1 MHKDHRPACHAFRL
15 EKVKGLPRARAVF
28 DPLLRP
34 RTQTFAKGFGL
45 LLPTGRIGICT
56 LDMGCVGIGIIQ
68 LHGADPL
75 NVNWT
80 IIPIVALGSQT
91 NSRRMHMTASTTD
104 LKSMLKDPSLL
115 ETRAYIGGKWVDGED
130 GTFDVTNPSR
140 GDVVAKV
147 ANLSRAQVAG
157 AIAQAEAAQK
167 EWAKWTGKERAAVMR
182 KWFDLMMA
190 NQDDLGMILTAEQ
203 GKPLAEAKGEIAYG
217 ASFIEF
223 FGEQA
228 KRIYGETIPG
238 HQRDKRITV
247 IKQPIGV
254 AASITPWNF
263 PNAMI
268 TRKAAP
274 ALAAGCAF
282 VARPA
287 AETPLSAI
295 VMGVLAERAG
305 IPAGVFNVVPSSSSS
320 AIGKEFCENPAVRKL
335 TFTGSTEVG
344 RILMK
349 QAADQVMKC
358 SMELGGNAPFIV
370 FDDADLDAAVEGA
383 ILCKFRNNGQTCV
396 CANRIYVQAGV
407 YDAFA
412 AKLVKAVEKLK
423 VGDGFEEGVALG
435 PLINPAAGEKVKEH
449 IDDAKAKGATIALG
463 ANGAMD
469 GNFLAPTIMTG
480 VTQDMKVAQEETFGP
495 LAPLFK
501 FDTEDDVIAMANDTI
516 FGLASYFYAK
526 DLSRV
531 YKVAEALEY
540 GIVGVNTGLIS
551 TEVAPFGGVKQSG
564 LGREGS
570 HHGIEDYLEMKYICM
585 SV

>member
-1 MHKDHRPACHAFRL
+1 MTD
-15 EKVKGLPRARAVF
+15 
-28 DPLLRP
+28 
-34 RTQTFAKGFGL
+34 AK
-45 LLPTGRIGICT
+45 
-56 LDMGCVGIGIIQ
+56 
-68 LHGADPL
+68 
-75 NVNWT
+75 
-80 IIPIVALGSQT
+80 
-91 NSRRMHMTASTTD
+91 TD
-104 LKSMLKDPSLL
+104 LKSLLKDPSLL
-115 ETRAYIGGKWVDGED
+115 ETRAYIGGQWVDGDD
-130 GTFDVTNPSR
+130 GTFDVTNPAR
-140 GDVVAKV
+140 GDVIAQVAD
-147 ANLSRAQVAG
+147 LSRAQVAG
-157 AIAQAEAAQK
+157 AIAQAEKAQK
-167 EWAKWTGKERAAVMR
+167 DWASWTGKERAAVMR
-182 KWFDLMMA
+182 KWFDLMME
-190 NQDDLGMILTAEQ
+190 NQDDLGTILTAEQ

-223 FGEQA
+223 FGEEA
-228 KRIYGETIPG
+228 KRVYGEMIPG
-238 HQRDKRITV
+238 HQRDKRIMV
-247 IKQPIGV
+247 MKQPIGV

-274 ALAAGCAF
+274 ALAAGCSF

-305 IPAGVFNVVPSSSSS
+305 IPSGVFNVLPSSSSS
-320 AIGKEFCENPAVRKL
+320 AVGKEFCENPAVRKL

-344 RILMK
+344 RILLK

-383 ILCKFRNNGQTCV
+383 IMCKFRNNGQTCV

-412 AKLVKAVEKLK
+412 AKLKDRVSKMK
-423 VGDGFEEGVALG
+423 VGDGLEEGTDLG
-435 PLINPAAGEKVKEH
+435 PLINPEASDKVREH
-449 IDDAKAKGATIALG
+449 IKDAVD
-463 ANGAMD
+463 NGAEIILGNAKDDMG
-469 GNFLAPTIMTG
+469 GNFFGPTIVTG
-480 VTQDMKVAQEETFGP
+480 VTQDMKVAKEETFGP

-501 FDTEDDVIAMANDTI
+501 FDDVDDVIAMANDTI

-540 GIVGVNTGLIS
+540 GIVGVNTGIIS
-551 TEVAPFGGVKQSG
+551 TELAPFGGVKQSG

-570 HHGIEDYLEMKYICM
+570 HHGIDDYHEMKYVCL

>member
-1 MHKDHRPACHAFRL
+1 MANETNLKDL
-15 EKVKGLPRARAVF
+15 
-28 DPLLRP
+28 
-34 RTQTFAKGFGL
+34 
-45 LLPTGRIGICT
+45 
-56 LDMGCVGIGIIQ
+56 
-68 LHGADPL
+68 
-75 NVNWT
+75 
-80 IIPIVALGSQT
+80 
-91 NSRRMHMTASTTD
+91 
-104 LKSMLKDPSLL
+104 LKDPSLL
-115 ETRAYIGGKWVDGED
+115 ATQGYLAGEWVDGED
-130 GTFDVTNPSR
+130 GATFDVTNPAR
-140 GDVVAKV
+140 GDVIAKV
-147 ANLSRAQVAG
+147 ADLSRAQT
-157 AIAQAEAAQK
+157 AQAITAADAAQR
-167 EWAKWTGKERAAVMR
+167 EWAAKTAKERTNILR
-182 KWFDLMMA
+182 RWYDLMMENA
-190 NQDDLGMILTAEQ
+190 DDLGTILTAEQ
-203 GKPLAEAKGEIAYG
+203 GKPLAEAIGEIGYG

-223 FGEQA
+223 FAEEA

-238 HQRDKRITV
+238 HQPDKRIMV
-247 IKQPIGV
+247 LKQPIGV

-274 ALAAGCAF
+274 ALAAGCSF

-287 AETPLSAI
+287 AETPLSAL

-305 IPAGVFNVVPSSSSS
+305 IPKGVLSIIPSSRSSE
-320 AIGKEFCENPAVRKL
+320 IGKEFCENPAVRKL

-344 RILMK
+344 RILLR

-370 FDDADLDAAVEGA
+370 FDDANLDEAVAGA
-383 ILCKFRNNGQTCV
+383 IMCKFRNNGQTCV

-412 AKLVKAVEKLK
+412 EKLAAALSK
-423 VGDGFEEGVALG
+423 MKIGDGLEDGVSLG
-435 PLINPAAGEKVKEH
+435 PLINQDAITKVQEH
-449 IDDAKAKGATIALG
+449 IADATAKGGTVFYG
-463 ANGAMD
+463 GESHQGEGFFMP
-469 GNFLAPTIMTG
+469 PTIVTG
-480 VTQDMKVAQEETFGP
+480 ATKSMVVATEETFGP

-501 FDTEDDVIAMANDTI
+501 FEDVDEVIELANDTI

-540 GIVGVNTGLIS
+540 GIVGVNTGIIS

-570 HHGIEDYLEMKYICM
+570 HHGIDDYLELKYICM

>member
-1 MHKDHRPACHAFRL
+1 MHEIFAEDVMANETNLKDL
-15 EKVKGLPRARAVF
+15 
-28 DPLLRP
+28 
-34 RTQTFAKGFGL
+34 
-45 LLPTGRIGICT
+45 
-56 LDMGCVGIGIIQ
+56 
-68 LHGADPL
+68 
-75 NVNWT
+75 
-80 IIPIVALGSQT
+80 
-91 NSRRMHMTASTTD
+91 
-104 LKSMLKDPSLL
+104 LKDPSLL
-115 ETRAYIGGKWVDGED
+115 ATQGYLAGEWVNGED
-130 GTFDVTNPSR
+130 GATFDVTNPAR
-140 GDVVAKV
+140 GDVIAKV
-147 ANLSRAQVAG
+147 ADLSRAQTAR
-157 AIAQAEAAQK
+157 AIATAEAAQK
-167 EWAKWTGKERAAVMR
+167 EWAAKTAKERANILR
-182 KWFDLMMA
+182 RWYDLMMKNA
-190 NQDDLGMILTAEQ
+190 DDLGTILTAEQ
-203 GKPLAEAKGEIAYG
+203 GKPLAEAKGEIGYG

-223 FGEQA
+223 FAEEA

-238 HQRDKRITV
+238 HQPDKRIMV
-247 IKQPIGV
+247 LKQPIGV

-274 ALAAGCAF
+274 ALAAGCSF

-287 AETPLSAI
+287 AETPLSAL

-305 IPAGVFNVVPSSSSS
+305 IPKGVLSIIPSSRSSE
-320 AIGKEFCENPAVRKL
+320 IGKEFCENPAVRKL

-344 RILMK
+344 RILLR

-370 FDDADLDAAVEGA
+370 FDDADLDEAVAGA
-383 ILCKFRNNGQTCV
+383 IMCKFRNNGQTCV

-412 AKLVKAVEKLK
+412 KKLAAALSQMKI
-423 VGDGFEEGVALG
+423 GDGLEEGVALG
-435 PLINPAAGEKVKEH
+435 PLINQDAIAKVQEH
-449 IDDAKAKGATIALG
+449 IADATAKGGTVFYG
-463 ANGAMD
+463 GQSHQGEGFFMP
-469 GNFLAPTIMTG
+469 PTIVTG
-480 VTQDMKVAQEETFGP
+480 ATKDMAVATEETFGP

-501 FDTEDDVIAMANDTI
+501 FEDVDEVIELANDTI

-540 GIVGVNTGLIS
+540 GIVGVNTGIIS

-570 HHGIEDYLEMKYICM
+570 HHGIDDYLELKYICM

>member
-1 MHKDHRPACHAFRL
+1 M
-15 EKVKGLPRARAVF
+15 
-28 DPLLRP
+28 
-34 RTQTFAKGFGL
+34 
-45 LLPTGRIGICT
+45 
-56 LDMGCVGIGIIQ
+56 LD
-68 LHGADPL
+68 A
-75 NVNWT
+75 
-80 IIPIVALGSQT
+80 
-91 NSRRMHMTASTTD
+91 TTD
-104 LKSMLKDPSLL
+104 LKSLLNDPSLL
-115 ETRAYIGGKWVDGED
+115 ETRAYIGGQFVEGED
-130 GTFDVTNPSR
+130 TFDVTNPAR
-140 GDVVAKV
+140 GDVIAKV
-147 ANLSRAQVAG
+147 ADVSRAQVAG
-157 AIAQAEAAQK
+157 AIAQAETAQK
-167 EWAKWTGKERAAVMR
+167 DWAKWTGKERANVLR
-182 KWFDLMMA
+182 KWFDLMME
-190 NQDDLGMILTAEQ
+190 NQEDLAVILTAEM
-203 GKPLAEAKGEIAYG
+203 GKPLAESRGEVAYG
-217 ASFIEF
+217 ASFVEF
-223 FGEQA
+223 FAEEA

-268 TRKAAP
+268 TRKAGP
-274 ALAAGCAF
+274 ALAAGCSF

-295 VMGVLAERAG
+295 VLAVLAERAG
-305 IPAGVFNVVPSSSSS
+305 IPAGVFNVVPSSRSSDV
-320 AIGKEFCENPAVRKL
+320 GKEFCENPAVRKL

-344 RILMK
+344 RILLK
-349 QAADQVMKC
+349 QASEQVMKC

-383 ILCKFRNNGQTCV
+383 IMCKFRNNGQTCV
-396 CANRIYVQAGV
+396 CANRIFVQAGV

-412 AKLVKAVEKLK
+412 EKLKAALEKMTVGDGLKDGTDFGPLITKDAVEK
-423 VGDGFEEGVALG
+423 VE
-435 PLINPAAGEKVKEH
+435 EH
-449 IDDAKAKGATIALG
+449 IADATSKGGEVILG
-463 ANGAMD
+463 GNPSELGGTFFQPTVVTGA
-469 GNFLAPTIMTG
+469 
-480 VTQDMKVAQEETFGP
+480 TQDMAFANEETFGP

-501 FDTEDDVIAMANDTI
+501 FENEDEVIAMANDTI
-516 FGLASYFYAK
+516 FGLASYFYAN

-540 GIVGVNTGLIS
+540 GIVGVNTGIIS

>member
-1 MHKDHRPACHAFRL
+1 MLDTTTNLKS
-15 EKVKGLPRARAVF
+15 
-28 DPLLRP
+28 LL
-34 RTQTFAKGFGL
+34 
-45 LLPTGRIGICT
+45 
-56 LDMGCVGIGIIQ
+56 
-68 LHGADPL
+68 ADP
-75 NVNWT
+75 T
-80 IIPIVALGSQT
+80 
-91 NSRRMHMTASTTD
+91 
-104 LKSMLKDPSLL
+104 LL
-115 ETRAYIGGKWVDGED
+115 ETRAYINGRWVDGED
-130 GTFDVTNPSR
+130 GATFDVTNPAR
-140 GDVVAKV
+140 GDVIASVADI
-147 ANLSRAQVAG
+147 SRAQAAL
-157 AIAQAEAAQK
+157 AIAAAETAQK
-167 EWAKWTGKERAAVMR
+167 DWAKWTGKERAAVLR
-182 KWFDLMMA
+182 KWFDLMIE
-190 NQDDLGMILTAEQ
+190 NQRDLGIILTAEM
-203 GKPLAEAKGEIAYG
+203 GKPLSEAVGEIGYG

-223 FGEQA
+223 FAEEA

-247 IKQPIGV
+247 LKQPIGV

-268 TRKAAP
+268 TRKAGP

-295 VMGVLAERAG
+295 VLGVLADRAG
-305 IPAGVFNVVPSSSSS
+305 IPAGVLNILPSSRASD
-320 AIGKEFCENPAVRKL
+320 IGKEFCENDAVRKL

-344 RILMK
+344 RILLR
-349 QAADQVMKC
+349 QAADSVMKC

-412 AKLVKAVEKLK
+412 AKLKARVATMK
-423 VGDGFEEGVALG
+423 VGDGLEEDTVFG
-435 PLINPAAGEKVKEH
+435 PLINSEAVDKVQDH
-449 IDDAKAKGATIALG
+449 IADATAKGGTVILG
-463 ANGAMD
+463 
-469 GNFLAPTIMTG
+469 GNPSELGGTFFQPTIVTG
-480 VTQDMKVAQEETFGP
+480 ATPDMAFARDETFGP
-495 LAPLFK
+495 LAPLFR
-501 FDTEDDVIAMANDTI
+501 FHDEDEVIAMANDTI
-516 FGLASYFYAK
+516 FGLASYFYAR

-540 GIVGVNTGLIS
+540 GIVGVNTGIIS

-570 HHGIEDYLEMKYICM
+570 HHGIDDYLEMKYICM

>member
-1 MHKDHRPACHAFRL
+1 MSK
-15 EKVKGLPRARAVF
+15 
-28 DPLLRP
+28 
-34 RTQTFAKGFGL
+34 
-45 LLPTGRIGICT
+45 
-56 LDMGCVGIGIIQ
+56 
-68 LHGADPL
+68 
-75 NVNWT
+75 
-80 IIPIVALGSQT
+80 S
-91 NSRRMHMTASTTD
+91 TD
-104 LKSMLKDPSLL
+104 LKSILKDPSLL
-115 ETRAYIGGKWVDGED
+115 ETRAYINGAWVDGDD
-130 GTFDVTNPSR
+130 GTFDVLNPAR

-147 ANLSRAQVAG
+147 ANLSRAQVAD
-157 AIAQAEAAQK
+157 AIGHAEKAQK
-167 EWAKWTGKERAAVMR
+167 EWAKWTGKERAGVLR
-182 KWFDLMMA
+182 KWFDLMME
-190 NQDDLGMILTAEQ
+190 NQDDLGAILTAEQ

-217 ASFIEF
+217 AGFIEF
-223 FGEQA
+223 FGEEA
-228 KRIYGETIPG
+228 KRIYGEMIPG
-238 HQRDKRITV
+238 HQRDKRIMV
-247 IKQPIGV
+247 LKQPIGV

-274 ALAAGCAF
+274 ALAAGCSF

-305 IPAGVFNVVPSSSSS
+305 IPAGVFNVLPSSSSS
-320 AIGKEFCENPAVRKL
+320 AVGKEFCENPAVRKL

-344 RILMK
+344 RILLK

-412 AKLVKAVEKLK
+412 QKLRDRVSQMK
-423 VGDGFEEGVALG
+423 VGDGFEEGVELG
-435 PLINPAAGEKVKEH
+435 PLINSDASEKVKEH
-449 IDDAKAKGATIALG
+449 IEDATSKGAEIILG
-463 ANGAMD
+463 SAEEKMD

-480 VTQDMKVAQEETFGP
+480 VTQDMAVSKEETFGP

-501 FDTEDDVIAMANDTI
+501 FENEDDVIAMANDTI

-540 GIVGVNTGLIS
+540 GIVGVNTGIIS

-570 HHGIEDYLEMKYICM
+570 HHGIEDYLEMKYVCM